1 MLNINNI
8 LTNKA
13 KLITWKKI
21 WLLNLFFKSKKK
33 KLMKVFQQYYF
44 IPSWEMIN
52 TEIRNRGPLFHK

>member
-1 MLNINNI
+1 M
-8 LTNKA
+8 A
-13 KLITWKKI
+13 SQSV
-21 WLLNLFFKSKKK
+21 FQVQKK